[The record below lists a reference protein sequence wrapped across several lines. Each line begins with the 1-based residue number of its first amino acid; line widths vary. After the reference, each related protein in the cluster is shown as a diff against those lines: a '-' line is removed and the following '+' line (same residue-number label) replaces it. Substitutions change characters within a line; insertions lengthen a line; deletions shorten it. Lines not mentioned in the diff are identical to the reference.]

1 MKIKVTNLKPG
12 MVIGE
17 DIYNLKNRLTLK
29 KGQKLDQKII
39 DLIKSSDVIE
49 LEVSDDVETT
59 IGFIQKNF
67 ENIPSI
73 VNEITYSK
81 WIESIGDLVH
91 NYSKEDIYVS
101 LNNITEEI
109 FKSINLKE
117 HIVLNFLNSYGND
130 SLIYHLLN
138 TAIIVSVIA
147 KKIEM
152 PYIMYKQTVKFAL
165 IHDIGYAML
174 GERVIN
180 DFESDDRNALI
191 HNIVG
196 YKKLQGLKSLLTH
209 EILDSILYHHERYD
223 GKGKFHLK
231 GEKISPLVRIT
242 QVADAYTSLIELG
255 YTPYQTL
262 SWILKKCGF
271 IFDPYYVSLLYEI
284 SGYYP
289 TGTKV
294 RLNNGEI
301 GIVLKRGDIEFFP
314 EVIVDNTPIKI
325 GPDSNIYIKEVIE

>member
-1 MKIKVTNLKPG
+1 
-12 MVIGE
+12 
-17 DIYNLKNRLTLK
+17 
-29 KGQKLDQKII
+29 
-39 DLIKSSDVIE
+39 
-49 LEVSDDVETT
+49 
-59 IGFIQKNF
+59 
-67 ENIPSI
+67 
-73 VNEITYSK
+73 
-81 WIESIGDLVH
+81 
-91 NYSKEDIYVS
+91 SKEEIYVS

-109 FKSINLKE
+109 YKNLDLKE
-117 HIVLNFLNSYGND
+117 YFVLNFLNSYGND
-130 SLIYHLLN
+130 SLVYHLLN
-138 TAIIVSVIA
+138 TAIIVSIIA

-152 PYIMYKQTVKFAL
+152 PYVMYKQTVKFAL

-174 GERVIN
+174 GERTIN
-180 DFESDDRNALI
+180 DFENEDKNALI
-191 HNIVG
+191 HNIVA
-196 YKKLQGLKSLLTH
+196 YKKLQSLKSMLTH
-209 EILDSILYHHERYD
+209 EILESILYHHERYD

-271 IFDPYYVSLLYEI
+271 IFDPYYVGLLYEI
-284 SGYYP
+284 AGYYP

-301 GIVLKRGDIEFFP
+301 GVVLKRGEIEFFP
-314 EVIVDNTPIKI
+314 EIIVDNTPLKI